1 MKRCLACHT
10 LHPASHGHCSR
21 CGAVPAVVD
30 GFTAYA
36 PELAHGGGG
45 FKATYFEELARLE
58 GSNFWFR
65 VRNDLILWVM
75 QRYVPDLTSFLEI
88 GCGTGFVLSGIARN
102 FPGVEL
108 SGSEIFTAGLGF
120 AAQRLPS
127 ANLMQMDARKIP
139 FCEEFDAIGLFDV
152 LEHVDQDD
160 VVLSQIHHA
169 LKPGG
174 MLFLTV
180 PQHDWLWSRYDDYA
194 FHLRRYNAGM
204 LHKKVESAGF
214 EIVRS
219 SSFITSLLPAM
230 MVSRLLAK
238 KNDKPFDPT
247 SELEIPSVLNWLF
260 ARILGVEL
268 AAIKS
273 GCDFP
278 VGGSRIVIAKK

>member
-1 MKRCLACHT
+1 M
-10 LHPASHGHCSR
+10 
-21 CGAVPAVVD
+21 D

-36 PELAHGGGG
+36 PELAHAGGG

-65 VRNDLILWVM
+65 VRNDLILWAM
-75 QRYVPDLTSFLEI
+75 QRYAPDLTSFLEI
-88 GCGTGFVLSGIARN
+88 GCGTGFVMSGIARN

-108 SGSEIFTAGLGF
+108 SGSEIFTQGLGF

-160 VVLSQIHHA
+160 VVLSQIHNA

-174 MLFLTV
+174 MLLLTV
-180 PQHDWLWSRYDDYA
+180 PQHGWLWSRYDDYA
-194 FHLRRYNAGM
+194 FHLRRYDAVT
-204 LHKKVESAGF
+204 LHKKVKSAGF

-219 SSFITSLLPAM
+219 SSFVSSLLPAM

-238 KNDKPFDPT
+238 KTDVPYDPT
-247 SELEIPSVLNWLF
+247 SELEISSGLNRLF
-260 ARILGVEL
+260 AKILGAEL
-268 AAIKS
+268 AVIKS
-273 GCDFP
+273 GFNFP
-278 VGGSRIVIAKK
+278 VGGSRIVIAKR

>member
-1 MKRCLACHT
+1 M
-10 LHPASHGHCSR
+10 
-21 CGAVPAVVD
+21 D

-36 PELAHGGGG
+36 PELAHAGGG

-65 VRNDLILWVM
+65 VRNDLILWALR
-75 QRYVPDLTSFLEI
+75 RYAPELTSFLEI

-108 SGSEIFTAGLGF
+108 HGSEIFTAGLGF

-127 ANLMQMDARKIP
+127 VNLMQMDARKIP

-160 VVLSQIHHA
+160 VVLSQIHNA

-174 MLFLTV
+174 MLLLTV
-180 PQHDWLWSRYDDYA
+180 PQHGWLWSRYDDYA
-194 FHLRRYNAGM
+194 FHLRRYDAVT
-204 LHKKVESAGF
+204 LHKKVKSAGF

-219 SSFITSLLPAM
+219 SSFVSSLLPAM

-238 KNDKPFDPT
+238 KTDVPYDPT
-247 SELEIPSVLNWLF
+247 SELEISSGLNRLF
-260 ARILGVEL
+260 AKILGAEL
-268 AAIKS
+268 AVIKS
-273 GCDFP
+273 GFNFP
-278 VGGSRIVIAKK
+278 VGGSRIVIAKR